1 MADIDGRKKIL
12 AVASLLRGLF
22 LLKSVDKFVS
32 GVAKEAHLT
41 SEVRLS
47 REIDSLEIDRPKLDR
62 ISKLVEKNPV
72 TDESDELQVPVEFED
87 LGKSARLK
95 AIEDGFRKVDA
106 DSENFD
112 DKSLALPGLEKFEQ
126 KMFHFLD
133 EIK

>member
-12 AVASLLRGLF
+12 AAASLLRGLF

-62 ISKLVEKNPV
+62 ILKLVEKNPV